1 MNAEKPIMAREEKP
15 ASAAPVQQK
24 EPKEA
29 KREEKREEKKVEQK
43 EDKKEQKEEKKK
55 RQPRKPRFKPSQFDH
70 DLLHLIR
77 EGTGAPDELLLRLGV
92 ARSELMNELNVL
104 KTEQL
109 VAEDSGIFGLTIKG
123 YNFYTG
129 KGAKKVSLKKTFTG
143 EVKLQKH
150 SFVPRKPT
158 VVESE
163 GQKHVKDFLSTTE
176 VVDLGGKLGK
186 MDLEEIMKRYGPS
199 QEQRERFL
207 RHKANEVPQSTRMP
221 HTIIQE
227 PTKVRAQSQ
236 SAQTFQQPQAAHSNE
251 SNGHNGNGNEVC
263 DLCKSPFKL
272 AVSDSALSKY
282 GHCFCGA
289 AYHKECYD
297 SLLNENAQCIRCG
310 KKLLLIIDKRSRDVI
325 NEIKD
330 AFE

>member
-15 ASAAPVQQK
+15 AAATSVQK
-24 EPKEA
+24 EAKEA
-29 KREEKREEKKVEQK
+29 KREDKK
-43 EDKKEQKEEKKK
+43 EDRKEEKKEQKEEKKK
-55 RQPRKPRFKPSQFDH
+55 RQPRKLAFKQTQFDR

-77 EGTGAPDELLLRLGV
+77 EGTGNPDDLLLQLGV
-92 ARSELMNELNVL
+92 ARSELMTQLNVL

-109 VAEDSGIFGLTIKG
+109 VAEDSGVFGLTIKG
-123 YNFYTG
+123 YNFYAG

-150 SFVPRKPT
+150 PFVARKPT

-199 QEQRERFL
+199 PEQRQRFL
-207 RHKANEVPQSTRMP
+207 QHKATGEPLRVQVRMP

-227 PTKVRAQSQ
+227 PVKTRVASSQ
-236 SAQTFQQPQAAHSNE
+236 SVPPQPLHQNE
-251 SNGHNGNGNEVC
+251 SNGSNGNGEAC
-263 DLCKSPFKL
+263 DLCKSQFKL

-297 SLLNENAQCIRCG
+297 SLLDGNAQCIRCG